1 MPVTVIIGGQYG
13 SEGKGKVSYYLAQKM
28 QATTVVRV
36 GGTNSGHTI
45 VNEKG
50 ESIIL
55 KQLPVTSINH
65 HIWNILP
72 AGSYINIKLLLKEI
86 EMTKVSTNR
95 LLIDPN
101 AMIISD
107 EDIQSE
113 KNGSLGYTI
122 GSTNSG
128 TGEAVRRR
136 ISRSSVQLAGDTP
149 VLYDYIRETVPY
161 MRKQLD
167 VGNRIIIE
175 GTQGFGLSLLHSSY
189 YPFVTSRD
197 TSAAG
202 FVSEAGL
209 SPLDVDD
216 IVMVLRT
223 FPIRVG
229 GYSGPLPF
237 ELNWDIVSNELG
249 KEVIEY
255 TSVTKKVR
263 RVGYFHPEVIRK
275 TILTN
280 RPTTIVLNHVDYIS
294 KKVSEK
300 TFEFINEIENLLSI
314 KINYFGLDNKTII
327 PRNIFQELYGEF
339 GILGEKM
346 NVY

>member
-36 GGTNSGHTI
+36 GGSNSGHTVI
-45 VNEKG
+45 NEKG
-50 ESIIL
+50 ESIVLRQLPTSSIL
-55 KQLPVTSINH
+55 KRIS
-65 HIWNILP
+65 NILP
-72 AGSYINIKLLLKEI
+72 AGSYINLKLLLKEI
-86 EMTKVSTNR
+86 EMTRVSANR

-113 KNGSLGYTI
+113 KDGSLGYNI

-128 TGEAVRRR
+128 TGEAVKRR
-136 ISRSSVQLAGDTP
+136 ISRNNVQLAGKTP
-149 VLYDYIRETVPY
+149 ILYDYIRETVPY

-202 FVSEAGL
+202 FISEAGL

-237 ELNWDIVSNELG
+237 EVNWDIVSSELG
-249 KEVIEY
+249 KEIIEY
-255 TSVTKKVR
+255 TSVTKKIR

-300 TFEFINEIENLLSI
+300 TFEFINNVESLLSV
-314 KINYFGLDNKTII
+314 KINYFGIDKSTLLT
-327 PRNIFQELYGEF
+327 REEFNIFYKQIGHLA
-339 GILGEKM
+339 
-346 NVY
+346 N